1 MDYTCGVCGTSVGW
15 DANAPCPNCLR
26 PEVFGGRTPRTSNQ
40 RVSDA
45 ELAERIEGI
54 LSLCQNDES
63 RLPNFM
69 RGTLSMHRELQERRA
84 SETAAEPAHPP
95 LPAHP
100 FCDHKGPSY
109 GGVTTAGQSWQVC
122 AKCGWQQWDT
132 RIASQSKTN
141 ERLP

>member
-1 MDYTCGVCGTSVGW
+1 MTDRS
-15 DANAPCPNCLR
+15 
-26 PEVFGGRTPRTSNQ
+26 SNQ

-84 SETAAEPAHPP
+84 SETTPPQGFFRVEPCGHPLTCACNAEKTSGSGEPA
-95 LPAHP
+95 
-100 FCDHKGPSY
+100 
-109 GGVTTAGQSWQVC
+109 
-122 AKCGWQQWDT
+122 
-132 RIASQSKTN
+132 
-141 ERLP
+141 